1 VASPSYHLRQ
11 ALLCLRHSPSA
22 ALVAAGA
29 VAVALSFSGLALLT
43 VRAVE
48 SVLRGYGADA
58 RLTVFLDP
66 KATDGVKLADEAAK
80 AAGPGAKAE
89 FITPQ
94 VALARLK
101 GDLGEAGRALDGLA
115 ANPLPPSIEVRLS
128 SANLA
133 KGDLAEVKAASSRL
147 RKLPFAKEVDD
158 GSVFVDRLEA
168 LLAAVRAFGT
178 GIFIVTLAVA
188 LFLVGNVVRLTV
200 YARREEIDI
209 LRLVGATDGFIA
221 TPFVLEGCIQGLVGG
236 IAAAILIRLSEFI
249 ALPHIASMFGFGAD
263 LLPGPSSFLA
273 SLAFVVL
280 GVGVGLI
287 ASSVAVVRFLRGAT

>member
-1 VASPSYHLRQ
+1 MASPSYHLRQ
-11 ALLCLRHSPSA
+11 ALLCLKYSPSA

-29 VAVALSFSGLALLT
+29 VAVALSFSGFALLT

-58 RLTVFLDP
+58 RLTIFLDP
-66 KATDGVKLADEAAK
+66 KVSEGAKLADEAAK
-80 AAGPGAKAE
+80 IAGPGAKAE

-94 VALARLK
+94 VAMTRLK
-101 GDLGEAGRALDGLA
+101 ADLGEAGRALEGLA
-115 ANPLPPSIEVRLS
+115 ANPLPPSIEIRLS

-133 KGDLAEVKAASSRL
+133 KGDLAEVKAASARL

-158 GSVFVDRLEA
+158 GSIFVDRLEA

-178 GIFIVTLAVA
+178 GIFLVTLAVA

-221 TPFVLEGCIQGLVGG
+221 APFVLEGAIQGLVGG
-236 IAAAILIRLSEFI
+236 LLAAIVIRLGEVI
-249 ALPHIASMFGFGAD
+249 ALPRMAAMFGFGAD
-263 LLPGPSSFLA
+263 LLPAPTTFLVTFSF
-273 SLAFVVL
+273 VL
-280 GVGVGLI
+280 LGIAVGLL
-287 ASSVAVVRFLRGAT
+287 ASSVAVVRFLRSVT